1 MKYKIRK
8 IQAICLLLAVSGSWL
23 MAQNVVLTRETH
35 GLDADHVNKMKLAS
49 YVEPGTSGE
58 NQVWDLSGMQD
69 EEVFTGSIRSAFEVD
84 AGNNF
89 PESNVVLNEGSS
101 HFYFCQDDDALRGC
115 GMASASGNVRM
126 KFHRPYVKMIYPFA
140 FGDAFEGAY
149 DGTYYYSEEK
159 EADIAGTYS
168 VKADAFGRLILPGG
182 HEVTDVLRVVS
193 MRSYDIILGNLTT
206 RNEITSYRW
215 YARNERFPIAVL
227 NSSFST
233 ACGEGNTNY
242 QAAYRIPAS
251 QVKEVNLDLPG
262 ITNLKVFPNPVENEF
277 TIDYFLSSEAN
288 VLLELYDN
296 TGKKVATL
304 VNGQRRAGSHQEYIQ
319 TEKYSMYPGV
329 YFVRSLIADQ
339 SESTSFVLA
348 D

>member
-1 MKYKIRK
+1 
-8 IQAICLLLAVSGSWL
+8 
-23 MAQNVVLTRETH
+23 
-35 GLDADHVNKMKLAS
+35 
-49 YVEPGTSGE
+49 
-58 NQVWDLSGMQD
+58 
-69 EEVFTGSIRSAFEVD
+69 
-84 AGNNF
+84 
-89 PESNVVLNEGSS
+89 
-101 HFYFCQDDDALRGC
+101 
-115 GMASASGNVRM
+115 MASASGSVRM

-206 RNEITSYRW
+206 RNEIKSYRW
-215 YARNERFPIAVL
+215 YARNERFPLAVL
-227 NSSFST
+227 TSSFST
-233 ACGEGNTNY
+233 ACGEGNTYY
-242 QAAYRIPAS
+242 QAAYRLPTP
-251 QVKEVNLDLPG
+251 QKEVINQELPVSAN
-262 ITNLKVFPNPVENEF
+262 IKVYPNPVENHF
-277 TIDYFLSSEAN
+277 TIDYFLHSDSD

-296 TGKKVATL
+296 TGKKIATL
-304 VNGQRRAGSHQEYIQ
+304 AKGMKKAGSHQEYIQ
-319 TEKYSMYPGV
+319 ADKYSMYPGM
-329 YFVRSLIADQ
+329 YFIRSLIGEY